1 MGAVMAQ
8 PLFLLVGGV
17 ATMRNSN
24 SSPVIM
30 KTHFDC
36 IPCIIRQALDSA
48 RLVTDDEQIH
58 EQILR
63 EVLAAAAQMDL
74 EQSPPV
80 MAQTIHRRLRE
91 LTGQADPYRE
101 VKNRFNQLAL
111 KLYSQFRIRLQETGT
126 PLEVAVRLAIAGNII
141 DLGVK
146 SSLGEQEVIGAIETC
161 LTDTLSGNVDEFA
174 EAIEKA
180 RSILYLTDNAGE
192 IVFDRLLIEQLLRDQ
207 VVVAVKGGP
216 VINDATMADA
226 EAAGL
231 TEMVR
236 VMDNGSDAPGTVLE
250 DCSAEFRQHFEEA
263 DLIVSK
269 GQGNYETL
277 GESPRP
283 IFFLLRVKCP
293 MVARDTGCP
302 VGRMLLTSTRHRAA
316 LANESVPETGEATN
330 DGFAG
335 PETTVSA

>member
-1 MGAVMAQ
+1 
-8 PLFLLVGGV
+8 
-17 ATMRNSN
+17 
-24 SSPVIM
+24 M

-36 IPCIIRQALDSA
+36 IPCIIRQSLDSA

-91 LTGQADPYRE
+91 LTGQTDPYRE
-101 VKNRFNQLAL
+101 VKDRFNQLAL
-111 KLYSQFRIRLQETGT
+111 KYCHKFRNRLQQAEN

-141 DLGVK
+141 DFGVK
-146 SSLGEQEVIGAIETC
+146 SALGEQEVVDAIETC
-161 LTDTLSGNVDEFA
+161 LTDPLSGNVDEFS

-180 RSILYLTDNAGE
+180 RNILYLTDNAGE
-192 IVFDRLLIEQLLRDQ
+192 IVFDRLLIEQLPRDR

-216 VINDATMADA
+216 VINDATLCDA
-226 EAAGL
+226 EVAGL
-231 TEMVR
+231 TDLVR
-236 VMDNGSDAPGTVLE
+236 VMDNGSDAPGTVLA
-250 DCSAEFRQHFEEA
+250 DCSMEFRRHFEEA
-263 DLIVSK
+263 DLIISK

-283 IFFLLRVKCP
+283 IFFLLRVKCL

-302 VGRMLLTSTRHRAA
+302 VGRMLLTSTKHRTA
-316 LANESVPETGEATN
+316 LSRETVSETEQVKN

-335 PETTVSA
+335 PETTMQV

>member
-1 MGAVMAQ
+1 
-8 PLFLLVGGV
+8 
-17 ATMRNSN
+17 
-24 SSPVIM
+24 M

-36 IPCIIRQALDSA
+36 IPCIIRQSLDSA

-91 LTGQADPYRE
+91 LTGQTDPYRE
-101 VKNRFNQLAL
+101 VKDRFNQLAL
-111 KLYSQFRIRLQETGT
+111 KFCRQFRDRLQQVEN

-146 SSLGEQEVIGAIETC
+146 SALEEQEVVDAIETC
-161 LTDTLSGNVDEFA
+161 LTDPLSGNVDEFA

-180 RSILYLTDNAGE
+180 QSIVYLTDNAGE
-192 IVFDRLLIEQLLRDQ
+192 IVFDRLLIEQLPRDR

-216 VINDATMADA
+216 VINDATLCDA
-226 EAAGL
+226 ETAGL
-231 TEMVR
+231 TELVR

-263 DLIVSK
+263 DLIISK

-293 MVARDTGCP
+293 MVSRDTDCP

-316 LANESVPETGEATN
+316 FVSTPGSEMGETTN

-335 PETTVSA
+335 PETTRSV